1 MIKKI
6 VSILFIILFFTSC
19 NDDFDIVKDYHEQL
33 VVFLVLDNRA
43 DKQIIKIQKLQN
55 DVGLND
61 NNKVLKD
68 LSVRLID
75 TYGVAHYFKDTVLNG
90 VNNFNVLFV
99 DSLDL
104 KEGTYSLFVNSGN
117 KLYAWSNVT
126 VRAPQLI
133 YVSSFNEY
141 YKINISKSASSRG
154 VLVKNFVCFD
164 RVDNGITTSDMMEI
178 PSKFSVNGT
187 DTTEIYPAVEKS
199 DYSENKSIEV
209 IIGYNAIVYTKQ
221 KIIIRYH
228 IESKDIKKIKI
239 FSFSY
244 DWNLYEYIMS
254 YKGYSDPYSVRLDR
268 PNYSNIIFG
277 NGVFGAIRVDSTE
290 IKP

>member
-55 DVGLND
+55 DVGLSD

-154 VLVKNFVCFD
+154 VLVKSFVCFD

-221 KIIIRYH
+221 KIINRYH

>member
-55 DVGLND
+55 DVGLSD

-154 VLVKNFVCFD
+154 VLVKSFVCFD

-221 KIIIRYH
+221 KIINRYH

-254 YKGYSDPYSVRLDR
+254 YKGYSDPYSVRLDK

>member
-55 DVGLND
+55 DVGLSD

-154 VLVKNFVCFD
+154 VLVKSFVCFD

-199 DYSENKSIEV
+199 DYSDNKSTEIF
-209 IIGYNAIVYTKQ
+209 IGYDAIVYTKQ
-221 KIIIRYH
+221 KIINRYH

>member
-6 VSILFIILFFTSC
+6 ISIVFIILFFTSC
-19 NDDFDIVKDYHEQL
+19 NDDFDVVKDYEEQL

-55 DVGLND
+55 DVGLSD
-61 NNKVLKD
+61 NNKILKD

-90 VNNFNVLFV
+90 VNNFNVLFL
-99 DSLDL
+99 DSLNL

-117 KLYAWSNVT
+117 KLYAWSNAT

-133 YVSSFNEY
+133 YVSSYNEY

-154 VLVKNFVCFD
+154 VLVRSYVCFD
-164 RVDNGITTSDMMEI
+164 RVDNGTTISDMMEI
-178 PSKFSVNGT
+178 PSKFYVNGN
-187 DTTEIYPAVEKS
+187 DTTEIYPIVEKS
-199 DYSENKSIEV
+199 DYTENKSVEV
-209 IIGYNAIVYTKQ
+209 FIGYDAIVYTKQ
-221 KIIIRYH
+221 KVMNRYH

-244 DWNLYEYIMS
+244 DWNLYEYISS

-268 PNYSNIIFG
+268 PNYTNIIFG
-277 NGVFGAIRVDSTE
+277 NGVFGAVRVDSTE

>member
-55 DVGLND
+55 DVGLSD

-154 VLVKNFVCFD
+154 VLVKSFVCFD

-209 IIGYNAIVYTKQ
+209 LIGYNAIVYTKQ
-221 KIIIRYH
+221 KIINRYH

-254 YKGYSDPYSVRLDR
+254 YKGYSDPYSVRLDK

>member
-154 VLVKNFVCFD
+154 VLVKSFVCFD

-221 KIIIRYH
+221 KIINRYH

>member
-154 VLVKNFVCFD
+154 VLVKSFVCFD

-221 KIIIRYH
+221 KIINRYH

-254 YKGYSDPYSVRLDR
+254 YKGYSDPYSVRLDK

>member
-141 YKINISKSASSRG
+141 YKINISESASSGG
-154 VLVKNFVCFD
+154 VLVISFVCCD

-221 KIIIRYH
+221 KIINRYH

>member
-55 DVGLND
+55 DVGLSD

-154 VLVKNFVCFD
+154 VLVKSFVCFD

-221 KIIIRYH
+221 KIINRYH

-277 NGVFGAIRVDSTE
+277 NGVFGAIRVD
-290 IKP
+290 